1 MGWATAVAMAK
12 KCPMMQGFN
21 GQITVYETFEM

>member
-1 MGWATAVAMAK
+1 METAVAIAK
-12 KCPMMQGFN
+12 KCPILQGYN